1 MRRLLSKWII
11 NLIFLRPQRKSGS
24 GVDSFYNR
32 LPSSTPPPT
41 LFPLN
46 SFTAGFQNIVDAYGV
61 ASYREVNPG
70 MSAHCGSNL
79 WLFFI
84 SDKATEYCNIWSFI

>member
-1 MRRLLSKWII
+1 MSLFSYSTLLH
-11 NLIFLRPQRKSGS
+11 PQRKSGS

-32 LPSSTPPPT
+32 LPSPTSPPT

-70 MSAHCGSNL
+70 LSVHDI
-79 WLFFI
+79 FI
-84 SDKATEYCNIWSFI
+84 L